1 MEFRSTVDSFSL
13 VLQESDSYPLPS
25 GTAFHGLEKKIG
37 HFFLYRHEKALNQTE
52 EKWNVQKSEMAS
64 RNPQLCTYVSE
75 VSKKNLENQILL
87 KTLTNNKIETIN

>member
-52 EKWNVQKSEMAS
+52 EKWKVQKI
-64 RNPQLCTYVSE
+64 RNGKQES
-75 VSKKNLENQILL
+75 S
-87 KTLTNNKIETIN
+87 TLHICI